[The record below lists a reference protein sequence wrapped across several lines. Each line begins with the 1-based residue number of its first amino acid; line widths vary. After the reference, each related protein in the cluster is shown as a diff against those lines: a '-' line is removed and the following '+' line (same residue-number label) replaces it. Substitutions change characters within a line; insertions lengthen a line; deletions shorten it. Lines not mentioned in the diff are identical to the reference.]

1 MPFFLFVW
9 DGEHVMHLAEHSV
22 TVEEFVEIVCD
33 PHRVEPS
40 RASSRWIAFG
50 YTTTGKYLA
59 CVYEQLDEVTVYA
72 VTAFEVEE

>member
-9 DGEHVMHLAEHSV
+9 DGENEMHLAEHSV

-33 PHRVEPS
+33 PQRVEPS
-40 RASSRWIAFG
+40 RTSNRWIAFG

-59 CVYEQLDEVTVYA
+59 CVYEQFDEVTVYA
-72 VTAFEVEE
+72 VTAFEVED